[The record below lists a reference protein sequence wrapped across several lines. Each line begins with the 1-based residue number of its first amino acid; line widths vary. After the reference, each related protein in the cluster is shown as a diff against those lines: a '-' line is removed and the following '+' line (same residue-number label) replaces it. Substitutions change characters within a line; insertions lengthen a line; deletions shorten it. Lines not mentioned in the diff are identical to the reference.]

1 MSESFESVR
10 KVRQEGAATTNQ
22 LSEQRCIARRQDTT
36 KTMDNADSHL
46 PTAHRSSTI
55 SSLVRSKIG
64 GSRFERQEFKHEA
77 GARKRREGVCG
88 DSDGVQGQ
96 RAILRVF
103 KKRF

>member
-1 MSESFESVR
+1 MSESSESVR
-10 KVRQEGAATTNQ
+10 KVRQEGAATINP

-36 KTMDNADSHL
+36 KTMDKADSHL
-46 PTAHRSSTI
+46 PTAHRSSMI

-77 GARKRREGVCG
+77 GARKRREGVFG